1 MEEKKVVS
9 LPEELSEDAME
20 QVSGGKES
28 GDTKHKVTFTYR
40 CPYCGRLFKGAKAL
54 QDHIRKE
61 HK

>member
-9 LPEELSEDAME
+9 FPEELSEDAME
-20 QVSGGKES
+20 QISGGKES
-28 GDTKHKVTFTYR
+28 GDTKQVAFTYR

>member
-1 MEEKKVVS
+1 MEEKKIVS
-9 LPEELSEDAME
+9 FPEELSEETME

-28 GDTKHKVTFTYR
+28 GDTKHKITFTYR
-40 CPYCGRLFKGAKAL
+40 CPYCGLLFKGAKAL